1 LAKGTPLYGQFW
13 LNQTTFFMK
22 KYYIL
27 LSVAILAATI
37 QTQAQTKIGGTGA
50 PDGSAMLEV
59 TGGAGNNKG
68 ILPPRLTTAQRDA
81 INLPAKALMIY
92 NTTTDQ
98 LQINTGTPA
107 APVWSV
113 TTQANAW
120 STNGNAGTTPATNFI
135 GTTDA
140 QPLVLRTN
148 ATEQM
153 RVTSTGNVGIGTA
166 TPSNKLHVVGNNQV
180 NMSVENTNG
189 NINGD
194 YAGVNTKINSATGT
208 PIGTTMF
215 SQSLASQ
222 PNGGVGGIRTS
233 TAHDLA
239 LGTNNAEHMRI
250 TTAGNVGIGTLV
262 PTAKLDVNGTARI
275 QGSAGTPT
283 AITGRNATGD
293 IGNVS
298 VGTGLNL
305 TGGVLSATP
314 ATPGWA
320 LAGNTGS
327 NPNIN
332 YIGTADGQ
340 PLIIRT
346 DATERM
352 RVQSTGNIG
361 IATNFPQQTLHVEG
375 TARVTGSAGT
385 PTTITGRNATGDIG
399 NLTLGTGLTLTGG
412 VLSASPAA
420 SGWALTGNTGT
431 NPASNYIGTSDAQPL
446 VLRTNAAERMRV
458 LANGNVGINN
468 VAPISPLSFAN
479 ALGTKIAFFDGGLN
493 QYMGIGVSSAQLNY
507 HVASNSTHVF
517 YAGGTNGD
525 GTELMR
531 IANTGNVGIG
541 TSAPTAKLDVNGT
554 ARIQGS
560 TGTPTAITGRDAAGN
575 INNITL
581 GANLSLA
588 GGVLSATG
596 GGTSGWGLNGN
607 AGTDVNINYIGTSDG
622 QPLAFRTGA
631 GELMRLENTGNLGIN
646 TNNPQRTLHVQ
657 GGVRITGNVG
667 TPTAIMGRDG
677 AGDINNLTLGTG
689 LTLTGGVLSASP
701 ATSGWA
707 LSGNAG
713 SDPNINYVGTA
724 DGQPLIFRTNAT
736 ERMRMQSTGNIGI
749 GTNNPAV
756 MLDVDS
762 GDVAL
767 TQTHKLIWGADS
779 DERIFAYRDIGYPG
793 ANLFLESRENIGFII
808 DRNNTASVSNTVG
821 FIWATNTSW
830 LDGIPQELMRLTDA
844 GNLGL
849 GIAAPAYRMDVVG
862 DINASAT
869 VRAGGVV
876 LTSDARLKRN
886 ISNTQKGLSTIMKLN
901 PVEYEKKNTIQD
913 SVYDR
918 HEIGFIAQE
927 VAKVLPS
934 LVTEGKD
941 ADKTLAVSYTELIP
955 VLTKAMQEQ
964 QGQIDALKAE
974 NQKLKTAEVELKEN
988 KVATA
993 QLMERVKQMEQM
1005 MGIKEIEGSSKVAGK

>member
-1 LAKGTPLYGQFW
+1 LCCQFW
-13 LNQTTFFMK
+13 LNQTNNFMK
-22 KYYIL
+22 KYYVL
-27 LSVAILAATI
+27 LTGTMLLAFL
-37 QTQAQTKIGGTGA
+37 QTRAQTKIGGAGA

-59 TGGAGNNKG
+59 TGGTGNNKG

-92 NTTTDQ
+92 NTTTNQ
-98 LQINTGTPA
+98 LQVNTGTPV
-107 APVWSV
+107 APIWSV
-113 TTQANAW
+113 ATQANAW
-120 STNGNAGTTPATNFI
+120 STLGNAGTDPVSNYIGTADGQPLIIRTDATERMRVQSTGNIGIATNFPQQ
-135 GTTDA
+135 T
-140 QPLVLRTN
+140 
-148 ATEQM
+148 
-153 RVTSTGNVGIGTA
+153 
-166 TPSNKLHVVGNNQV
+166 LHVQ
-180 NMSVENTNG
+180 
-189 NINGD
+189 
-194 YAGVNTKINSATGT
+194 
-208 PIGTTMF
+208 
-215 SQSLASQ
+215 
-222 PNGGVGGIRTS
+222 
-233 TAHDLA
+233 
-239 LGTNNAEHMRI
+239 
-250 TTAGNVGIGTLV
+250 
-262 PTAKLDVNGTARI
+262 GTARI
-275 QGSAGTPT
+275 TGNSGTPT
-283 AITGRNATGD
+283 AITGRNAAGD

-298 VGTGLNL
+298 LGTGLNL
-305 TGGVLSATP
+305 AGGVLSTP
-314 ATPGWA
+314 LGWD

-327 NPNIN
+327 DPNIN

-385 PTTITGRNATGDIG
+385 PTAITGRNATGDIG
-399 NLTLGTGLTLTGG
+399 NITLGSNLSLSGG
-412 VLSASPAA
+412 VLNATASA
-420 SGWALTGNTGT
+420 SGWGLTGNAGI

-446 VLRTNAAERMRV
+446 VLRTNGTEQVRIDAIGHMGLGTNAPVSQLDIRS
-458 LANGNVGINN
+458 ADFGAYNGLRLMDNGG
-468 VAPISPLSFAN
+468 AN
-479 ALGTKIAFFDGGLN
+479 ATDATMTPGYDLTTPNDSSFTFDL
-493 QYMGIGVSSAQLNY
+493 YGISGYWIFGDHIIPGVSNLNLGREDRRW
-507 HVASNSTHVF
+507 SN
-517 YAGGTNGD
+517 YYG
-525 GTELMR
+525 
-531 IANTGNVGIG
+531 
-541 TSAPTAKLDVNGT
+541 VNADISGT

-588 GGVLSATG
+588 GGVLSASG
-596 GGTSGWGLNGN
+596 VGGTSGWALSGN
-607 AGTDVNINYIGTSDG
+607 AGSDPNINYVGTADG
-622 QPLAFRTGA
+622 QPLIFRTNA
-631 GELMRLENTGNLGIN
+631 TERMRMQSTGNIGIN
-646 TNNPQRTLHVQ
+646 TNDPQRTLHVQ
-657 GGVRITGNVG
+657 GGVRITGSFG

-849 GIAAPAYRMDVVG
+849 GIAAPAYRMDVAG
-862 DINASAT
+862 DINASST

-955 VLTKAMQEQ
+955 VLTKAIQEQ
-964 QGQIDALKAE
+964 QAKIESQDQKINALVAE
-974 NQKLKTAEVELKEN
+974 NATLKES
-988 KVATA
+988 KAVTA

-1005 MGIKEIEGSSKVAGK
+1005 MGINEIEGTSKVAGR